1 MWTRFVELSDE
12 VRLLFHSMAQL
23 ADAVHDERAVNAPM
37 RAVLEYLDRNGDATV
52 PRMAQARR
60 VSRQHIQVIVNDLA
74 DAGLV
79 ALHDNPAHQRSR
91 LVGLTP
97 SGRTSIDEM
106 LKTERR
112 LLEDALVDLHET
124 DLTAA
129 HDTLRSLRHR
139 LDELA
144 DTLESP

>member
-1 MWTRFVELSDE
+1 MELSDE
-12 VRLLFHSMAQL
+12 VRLLFHSMAQF
-23 ADAVHDERAVNAPM
+23 ADAVHDGRAVKASM
-37 RAVLEYLDRNGDATV
+37 RAVLEDLDRNGDATV
-52 PRMAQARR
+52 PRIAQARR

-74 DAGLV
+74 EAGLV
-79 ALHDNPAHQRSR
+79 ALRDNPAHRRSR

-106 LKTERR
+106 LKTERG
-112 LLEDALVDLHET
+112 LLGDALADLHET

-129 HDTLRSLRHR
+129 HHTLRSLRDR

-144 DTLESP
+144 DTLEAP